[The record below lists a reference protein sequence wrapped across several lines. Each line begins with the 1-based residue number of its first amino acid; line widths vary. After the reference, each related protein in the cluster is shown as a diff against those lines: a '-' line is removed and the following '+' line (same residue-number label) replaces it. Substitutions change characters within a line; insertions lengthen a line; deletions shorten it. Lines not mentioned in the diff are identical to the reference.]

1 MKSKIFRTTLL
12 VTMITLLVCM
22 GFVISLVYNFFE
34 NNYTVELK
42 NEAQYIASSIE
53 TYGVEY
59 IENVDFGD
67 LRVSYIKKDGTVL
80 FDNRADVVAMGNH
93 RDREEFE
100 EAIKTGYGDS
110 ARLSETLS
118 EKTYYI
124 ARKLSTGDVIRVSDT
139 RHSELMLVSRLVMN
153 IVIAMLLSVVLSIV
167 FSRRLAKMVVKP
179 INEINLAEPEKA
191 EVYDELT
198 PLLEKIAKQNRLINE
213 QMEQLIKE
221 RGEFSS
227 ITSNMSEGFIVIDM
241 GTNIL
246 SSNTAAAELLCGK
259 KTVSE
264 GSVYNL
270 NRQDDFIKCVDA
282 SLSGKHENVVI
293 CEKGRFIRVLASPV
307 YDTGH
312 VIGALLILMDVTE
325 REGRDVLRREFTANV
340 SHELKTPLTSISA
353 AAEMILSGMVK
364 AEDVKGFS
372 EKIYCEAQRLIS
384 LVNDIIKLSKLDEG
398 GSVIEYEEHSAK
410 KLTEDTI
417 KVFYPLA
424 KDKNITIHSEIEDFN
439 LKCIKPLY
447 EEIVYNLM
455 DNAVKYTP
463 EGGMVKINLKKQ
475 NGNAV
480 LTVEDNGIGI
490 ALSEQDRVFERFYR
504 TDKSHSGKVSG
515 TGLGLSIVKH
525 AVILHKGT
533 IKLESEEG
541 KGSKFTV
548 VI

>member
-1 MKSKIFRTTLL
+1 MKSKIFRTTLS

-22 GFVISLVYNFFE
+22 GFVITLVYSFFE

-53 TYGVEY
+53 VYGAEY

-80 FDNRADVVAMGNH
+80 FDSRADVATMENH

-110 ARLSETLS
+110 ARLSQTLS

-124 ARKLSTGDVIRVSDT
+124 ARLLPTGDVIRVSDT
-139 RHSELMLVSRLVMN
+139 RHSELALVSRLVMN

-167 FSRRLAKMVVKP
+167 FSRRLARMVVKP
-179 INEINLAEPEKA
+179 INEINLSEPQKA
-191 EVYDELT
+191 EVYEELT
-198 PLLEKIAKQNRLINE
+198 PLLEKITKQNRLINE
-213 QMEQLIKE
+213 QMELLIKE
-221 RGEFSS
+221 REEFSS

-246 SSNTAAAELLCGK
+246 SSNTAATELLSGK
-259 KTVSE
+259 KSIGE

-270 NRQDDFIKCVDA
+270 NRQEAFIKCVDA
-282 SLSGKHENVVI
+282 SLSGKHENVVL

-353 AAEMILSGMVK
+353 AAEMILGGMVK
-364 AEDVKGFS
+364 DEDIKSFS

-398 GSVIEYEEHSAK
+398 GSVIEFEEHSAK
-410 KLTEDTI
+410 QLTEDTV
-417 KVFYPLA
+417 KVLYPLA
-424 KDKNITIHSEIEDFN
+424 EAKNITIHREIDDFKLN
-439 LKCIKPLY
+439 CIKPLY

-455 DNAVKYTP
+455 DNAIKYTP
-463 EGGMVKINLKKQ
+463 EGGNVKISLKHT
-475 NGNAV
+475 NDNV
-480 LTVEDNGIGI
+480 ILTVEDNGIGI
-490 ALSEQDRVFERFYR
+490 SISEQERVFERFYR
-504 TDKSHSGKVSG
+504 GDKSHNGKVSG

-541 KGSKFTV
+541 KGSRFIV